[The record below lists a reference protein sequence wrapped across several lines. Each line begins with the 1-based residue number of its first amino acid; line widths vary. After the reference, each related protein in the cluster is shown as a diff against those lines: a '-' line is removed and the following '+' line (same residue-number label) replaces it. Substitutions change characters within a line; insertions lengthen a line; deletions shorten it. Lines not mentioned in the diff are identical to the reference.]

1 MNVFTMRR
9 EHSSRYSPGQA
20 GLVTTNKG
28 SYPHEDT
35 ITVTGRGGN
44 GSGALRM
51 RKGWDADRTWETGG
65 EQAIKVM
72 KIQEC
77 QIYGVPLITP
87 LAVLDTHLPGIF
99 SAQSFS
105 ERSRAP

>member
-9 EHSSRYSPGQA
+9 EYSSRYSPVQV
-20 GLVTTNKG
+20 GLVTTNNG

-35 ITVTGRGGN
+35 GSVTGRGGN

-65 EQAIKVM
+65 KQATKVM

-77 QIYGVPLITP
+77 QISGAPLTTP
-87 LAVLDTHLPGIF
+87 LALTDIRLPGIF
-99 SAQSFS
+99 
-105 ERSRAP
+105 